1 MTHQFSR
8 RAVVAALGAA
18 SLASCASVNDRSAR
32 AADIDKRV
40 DRALDFLA
48 TEVPGAQDLLDKAV
62 GVLIFPLITEAAFTV
77 GGSYGEGALRINGVT
92 VSYHS
97 AAQASFGIQI
107 GAQQYAQ
114 ALFFM
119 TPEALA
125 NFRANTKVSVGGNL
139 KVTAL
144 DDGGAVNAATLTA
157 LDPIVALV
165 FGQAGIIG
173 GATVDGTVYSRLNL

>member
-1 MTHQFSR
+1 MTQEFSR
-8 RAVVAALGAA
+8 RSAVAALGA
-18 SLASCASVNDRSAR
+18 LAVTGCASSSDTVAR
-32 AADIDKRV
+32 ASDIDQRV
-40 DRALDFLA
+40 DRALNFLS

-77 GGSYGEGALRINGVT
+77 GGSYGEGALRINGTT
-92 VSYHS
+92 VSYYS
-97 AAQASFGIQI
+97 AAQASFGIQL

-125 NFRANTKVSVGGNL
+125 GFRANTKVSVGGNL

-144 DDGGAVNAATLTA
+144 DDGGAINAATLTA
-157 LDPIVALV
+157 LDPIVAIV
-165 FGQAGIIG
+165 FGQAGILG
-173 GATVDGTVYSRLNL
+173 GATVDGTVYTRLNL